1 MFGRRGFRM
10 SYRQKSTAKRFCSLT
25 LALVGWKRHNALH
38 WKYPTQFPHWNWNVR
53 NNIWE
58 SNWGN
63 WPPTHLPLSYRQ
75 LHVRDGEW
83 KFLPQQRRRW
93 GEREESA
100 GSTVSQ
106 SAQLGSI
113 NSKYHLSVRVA
124 NKKTEGNTLSPI
136 YHKAQCYGTKR
147 HTRLNE
153 YRHPSPT
160 ANLKHAQFSIDMQ
173 FFSA

>member
-1 MFGRRGFRM
+1 MHCIENIQHSSHTEIETYETTSGRAIEVID
-10 SYRQKSTAKRFCSLT
+10 RQHICRCATANCTYEMESESFS
-25 LALVGWKRHNALH
+25 
-38 WKYPTQFPHWNWNVR
+38 R
-53 NNIWE
+53 NN
-58 SNWGN
+58 
-63 WPPTHLPLSYRQ
+63 
-75 LHVRDGEW
+75 VDGE
-83 KFLPQQRRRW
+83 
-93 GEREESA
+93 EREESA

-160 ANLKHAQFSIDMQ
+160 ANLKQAQFSIDMQ